1 MKKKGYENR
10 KNRIEMN
17 SNSLSFNELF
27 SRFVAAKIA
36 EGVSEKTVDTYHQHW
51 KCIGK
56 HLDLDKTVDSTTQ
69 DDINNVVVSMRRS
82 GLAHNSISSYTRVLR
97 TFLKWCRQQGYTN
110 LVMPPIKDRET
121 VKETYSDEE
130 LKVLI
135 QKPEKNCDFTEYRN
149 WVIINFLLNCGCR
162 AATIRNIQNRD
173 VDLAARQVAFRHT
186 KTGKIQII
194 PLCTLMI
201 SILRDYMT
209 IRQGSPSEYLFC
221 NEYGE
226 MLTENA
232 LREAI
237 YKYNHHRGIQK
248 TSLHAFRHTFARKY
262 LVDCRG
268 DAFTLQKL
276 LGHSTLQMTKHY
288 CTIYDSDISRNFD
301 SISPLAQLQKSKERI
316 SKSR

>member
-1 MKKKGYENR
+1 
-10 KNRIEMN
+10 MN

-27 SRFVAAKIA
+27 PRFVAAKIA

-237 YKYNHHRGIQK
+237 YKYNHKRGVQK
-248 TSLHAFRHTFARKY
+248 TSLHAFRHTFSRKF

-301 SISPLAQLQKSKERI
+301 SISPLAQLQNSREKI

>member
-1 MKKKGYENR
+1 MKKKSFENR

-27 SRFVAAKIA
+27 PRFVAAKIA

-97 TFLKWCRQQGYTN
+97 TFLKWCRQQGYTD

-121 VKETYSDEE
+121 VKETYSDAE

-237 YKYNHHRGIQK
+237 YKYNHRRGIQK

>member
-1 MKKKGYENR
+1 MKKK
-10 KNRIEMN
+10 RIEMKCEV
-17 SNSLSFNELF
+17 LSFNELF
-27 SRFVAAKIA
+27 PRFVAAKTA
-36 EGVSEKTVDTYHQHW
+36 EGVSEKTVKMYYSHW

-56 HLDLDKTVDSTTQ
+56 HLDLDKSFDNTTQ

-82 GLAHNSISSYTRVLR
+82 DLAHNSISSYTRVLR

-135 QKPEKNCDFTEYRN
+135 QKPDRDCDFTEYRN
-149 WVIINFLLNCGCR
+149 WVIVNFLLNCGCR

-173 VDLAARQVAFRHT
+173 VDLSARQVAFRHT

-201 SILRDYMT
+201 NILRDYMT

-237 YKYNHHRGIQK
+237 YKYNHRRGIQK

>member
-1 MKKKGYENR
+1 MKKKSF
-10 KNRIEMN
+10 EMS

-27 SRFVAAKIA
+27 PRFVAAKIA

-173 VDLAARQVAFRHT
+173 LDLSGKQVSFRHT
-186 KTGKIQII
+186 KTGKVQII
-194 PLCTLMI
+194 PLCTQMV
-201 SILRDYMT
+201 SILRDYIA
-209 IRQGSPSEYLFC
+209 IRQGTASDYLFC

-237 YKYNHHRGIQK
+237 YKYNHKRGVQK
-248 TSLHAFRHTFARKY
+248 TSLHAFRHTFSRKF

-301 SISPLAQLQKSKERI
+301 SISPLVQLQKSKERI

>member
-1 MKKKGYENR
+1 MKKKSFESR

-27 SRFVAAKIA
+27 PRFVAAKIA

-237 YKYNHHRGIQK
+237 YKYNHKRGVQK
-248 TSLHAFRHTFARKY
+248 TSLHAFRHTFSRKF

-301 SISPLAQLQKSKERI
+301 SISPLAQLQNSREKI

>member
-1 MKKKGYENR
+1 MKKKSFENR

-27 SRFVAAKIA
+27 PRFVAAKIA

-237 YKYNHHRGIQK
+237 YKYNHKRGVQK
-248 TSLHAFRHTFARKY
+248 TSLHAFRHTFSRKF

-301 SISPLAQLQKSKERI
+301 SISPLAQLQNSREKI

>member
-1 MKKKGYENR
+1 MK

-27 SRFVAAKIA
+27 PRFVAAKIA

-194 PLCTLMI
+194 PLCTMMI

-237 YKYNHHRGIQK
+237 YKYNHKRGVQK
-248 TSLHAFRHTFARKY
+248 NSLHAFRHTFSRKF

-301 SISPLAQLQKSKERI
+301 SISPLAQLQNSREKI